1 MLTNVSE
8 AVTNYTVLDNIDHH
22 VGFVELT
29 PTTGRKCVRLPA
41 KPCPVVSLQRLFAF
55 LSASSLPL
63 SRHTPIPPAPANTN
77 QQTKPNQTKP
87 NQTNTNK
94 QSNHCMFPDTQTS
107 AARTLCRCS
116 AHSDCWRR
124 AVWPRC
130 LAVALNGN
138 ANPSAGELWKC
149 GDVGECKVGW
159 EVAGRGT
166 GLLCPQRCVCWA
178 TLQIAGGMLLSL
190 RSHSQH
196 NNTVLQ
202 SCVCRLPCRS
212 RNE

>member
-87 NQTNTNK
+87 NKHQQTIK
-94 QSNHCMFPDTQTS
+94 PLHVS
-107 AARTLCRCS
+107 
-116 AHSDCWRR
+116 
-124 AVWPRC
+124 
-130 LAVALNGN
+130 
-138 ANPSAGELWKC
+138 
-149 GDVGECKVGW
+149 
-159 EVAGRGT
+159 
-166 GLLCPQRCVCWA
+166 
-178 TLQIAGGMLLSL
+178 
-190 RSHSQH
+190 
-196 NNTVLQ
+196 
-202 SCVCRLPCRS
+202 
-212 RNE
+212 